1 MSTECWYLRG
11 HQPKLPLGLVQPRS
25 GRKWTRWPSCD
36 PRQGPDRRVRNRGL
50 CGHLSQ
56 SVDIDTKHASI
67 RTWMNKRYNV
77 SFKVLSNW
85 GNNYNKIII
94 IRRKGKHFT
103 FAEAAPTFI
112 GFFTE
117 RSLRGTSSR
126 HGILTSPK
134 SSTSS
139 PWSLSISSNPASLR
153 AAGPSLVP
161 GFVYKCKHKT
171 IFMNRAHTKHCQ
183 VNFI

>member
-1 MSTECWYLRG
+1 
-11 HQPKLPLGLVQPRS
+11 
-25 GRKWTRWPSCD
+25 
-36 PRQGPDRRVRNRGL
+36 
-50 CGHLSQ
+50 
-56 SVDIDTKHASI
+56 
-67 RTWMNKRYNV
+67 MNKRYNV

-94 IRRKGKHFT
+94 IKRKGKHFT
-103 FAEAAPTFI
+103 FAEAAPTFF

-183 VNFI
+183 VNFIQMSTTQTIVNCELLTMSYDVKMCQWILNSKHFSEKGNQILFNYLKTVKKTKRVNQMFF